1 MPSVKSPEYVAGVCS
16 EVVTELHKGSMMPPV
31 RVQQAWMVLVS
42 AEENT
47 AIVLRIFDLFSRE
60 NPETTGR

>member
-1 MPSVKSPEYVAGVCS
+1 
-16 EVVTELHKGSMMPPV
+16 
-31 RVQQAWMVLVS
+31 MVLVS